1 MVSDPPEGTEPER
14 ISASESVRN
23 WFAASVHYVELKLQL
38 LGLESKEAGF
48 HVLVLALL
56 FASTV
61 ALFGAFFLLFG
72 VFLLYLIMR
81 IFGLEWGWSAL
92 ICAGILLG
100 LSLVSAII
108 LRLRITKPIFSLTR
122 AELQKD
128 REWLGRTKTDDD

>member
-1 MVSDPPEGTEPER
+1 MASDAPGEAEPAR
-14 ISASESVRN
+14 VSASESVRD
-23 WFAASVHYVELKLQL
+23 WVAAAVHYLDLKLKL

-61 ALFGAFFLLFG
+61 ALFGAFFLLFA
-72 VFLLYLIMR
+72 VFLLYLITR
-81 IFGLEWGWSAL
+81 ISGLEWGWSAL
-92 ICAGILLG
+92 ICAGILLV

-108 LRLRITKPIFSLTR
+108 LRLRIGKPIFRLTR

-128 REWLGRTKTDDD
+128 REWLGRTKTGND